1 MSYGRGREIG
11 GSGHTDT
18 MRIETA
24 GDPGDPQRPNED
36 YASVVL
42 PASGAGGAVVVL
54 DGVTPPEG
62 DDGCVHGVP
71 WYTARLGGALLELSA
86 SRRDMTL
93 PRCLSEAIARTA
105 EAHSPI
111 CDLSHPRTPQA
122 TVSTARWDEETVE
135 YLVLSDASL
144 LLQAGDGTV
153 NPVLDARLDRLPE
166 EVYALRRRVRSLPSG
181 TAERSAAAAA
191 YVEAVEALRN
201 VPGGQGFYTAAAD
214 PDVASLAVTGTTPR
228 RDVRAL
234 LAMTDGATRWRDL
247 FGFGDWGDLF
257 ALVREEGP
265 QTLIDRVRAAESAD
279 PAGSA
284 FARWKRHDDATAVL
298 VEW

>member
-1 MSYGRGREIG
+1 
-11 GSGHTDT
+11 

-24 GDPGDPQRPNED
+24 GEPGDPQRPNED

-54 DGVTPPEG
+54 DGVTPPAG

-71 WYTARLGGALLELSA
+71 WYTARLGGALLELSG

-93 PRCLSEAIARTA
+93 PQCLSEAIARTA
-105 EAHSPI
+105 EAHSSI

-122 TVSTARWDEETVE
+122 TVSTVRWDEETVE
-135 YLVLSDASL
+135 HLVLSDASL
-144 LLQAGDGTV
+144 LLEAGDGTV
-153 NPVLDARLDRLPE
+153 TPVLDTRLDRLPE
-166 EVYALRRRVRSLPSG
+166 EVHALRRRVRSLPSG
-181 TAERSAAAAA
+181 SADRSAAAAT
-191 YVEAVEALRN
+191 YVEAVEAQRN
-201 VPGGQGFYTAAAD
+201 APGGNGFYTAAAD
-214 PDVASLAVTGTTPR
+214 PDVAALAVTGTTPR

-234 LAMTDGATRWRDL
+234 LAMTDGASRWRDL
-247 FGFGDWGDLF
+247 FGFGDWGDLL
-257 ALVREEGP
+257 ALARREGV

-279 PAGSA
+279 PAGTA
-284 FARWKRHDDATAVL
+284 FARFKRHDDATAVL